1 MSVHRAG
8 LVFLPPVEELQASS
22 PLVPGSGYGAVGW
35 LTAFGVV
42 IRLRNISFFAW
53 FSLWG
58 RRSVILVEVL
68 HWMFVFS
75 LGYCQSNQIPIFAVC
90 VSMLCAFLFLSI
102 FLALFDSSA
111 EEGERKRR
119 ERGNDMQQMVPG
131 PGVEPRSAAARA
143 KPLHMGCPLYQLS

>member
-111 EEGERKRR
+111 EEGERKQGER
-119 ERGNDMQQMVPG
+119 EGMTCSKWSPGRESNPGLLQQG
-131 PGVEPRSAAARA
+131 RSLCTWDAR
-143 KPLHMGCPLYQLS
+143 STN